1 MSVRYI
7 QQHAQA
13 ALLSLALAQ
22 KEAAHLHY
30 SHSTLFSMPIDLATK
45 GSVPFSRAMHSFT
58 QAFLDSL
65 LAANEACK
73 MFFEIINNAQVELKR
88 LGLTDA

>member
-45 GSVPFSRAMHSFT
+45 GSVPFSR
-58 QAFLDSL
+58 DSL